1 MASLIWEV
9 VQSCPIG
16 TLLSISIFSCTSLG
30 DASREVLEEVAV
42 LEQMDWILLQ
52 LQPQH

>member
-1 MASLIWEV
+1 MISLIWEV
-9 VQSCPIG
+9 IQSCPIDN
-16 TLLSISIFSCTSLG
+16 LLSISIFSCASLG
-30 DASREVLEEVAV
+30 DAFREVLEEVAV